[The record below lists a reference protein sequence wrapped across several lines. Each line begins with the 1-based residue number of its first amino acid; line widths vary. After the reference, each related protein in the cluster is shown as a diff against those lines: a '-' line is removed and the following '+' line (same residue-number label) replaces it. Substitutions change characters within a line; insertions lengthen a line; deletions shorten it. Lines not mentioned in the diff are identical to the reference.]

1 MRVKKEDS
9 EQKAVIRYYANLIT
23 STWPMTNADI
33 RSTVSRMA
41 QIGKSLSK
49 DPSETKKRG
58 PKKGIWREKRVNSK
72 V

>member
-23 STWPMTNADI
+23 STWPMANADI
-33 RSTVSRMA
+33 RSAVLRMA
-41 QIGKSLSK
+41 QIAKSLPK
-49 DPSETKKRG
+49 DQSETKKRG
-58 PKKGIWREKRVNSK
+58 PKKGFKREKRVNSK